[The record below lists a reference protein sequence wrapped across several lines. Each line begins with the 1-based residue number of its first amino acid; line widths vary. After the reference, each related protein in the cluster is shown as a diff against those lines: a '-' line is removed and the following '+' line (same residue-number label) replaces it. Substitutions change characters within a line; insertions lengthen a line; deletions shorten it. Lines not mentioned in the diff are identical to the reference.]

1 MRKAILVA
9 LGIVALFAY
18 ACCKV
23 AGEADRIEELS
34 QEGRND
40 LPVRRGGGPTGP
52 PPIHSVDDC
61 LGDL

>member
-34 QEGRND
+34 R
-40 LPVRRGGGPTGP
+40 
-52 PPIHSVDDC
+52 
-61 LGDL
+61 